1 MEIRSMTTEQGGS
14 TVLEVLREVAARGDL
29 DRLSDDSR
37 AHGDHFGRTTLL
49 FLPFF
54 GP

>member
-1 MEIRSMTTEQGGS
+1 MEIRNMTTEQWGS
-14 TVLEVLREVAARGDL
+14 MVLEVLHEVASRWDL

-37 AHGDHFGRTTLL
+37 AHGDHFGRTTFL
-49 FLPFF
+49 FLPFL